1 MLDKLKNTIKHSSIY
16 SLGNLSA
23 KLVGFILLPIYFHYL
38 SIEEYGILALLEVT
52 GQILLETLIISIPT
66 AMMRWYSFAKDENEG
81 KSIIF
86 TSLIF
91 IIAIA
96 ILSSLLLIP
105 LSSFF
110 ARLIL
115 SDTYYSQHFSVLFA
129 YVSFSIVNRLIL
141 NIIRVKQKSGFY
153 VFISFAR
160 FLTILLLNI
169 YFVAYLELGI
179 LGILYGLLIGQ
190 VVIIILSIKLVWKSI
205 VFKFNYP
212 ALKEMLKYGF
222 PLIFSTLSGMILTLG
237 DRYLLKFFLGE
248 AAVGIYSAG
257 YKIASLV
264 NIFINQPFQMGFL
277 PIAFEQAN
285 KDNPQRFF
293 SKILTYKT
301 LLLSVVVI
309 VISFFGGEVIF
320 LITSNAD
327 YFKAIP
333 LIPIIAFIF
342 VVKGIQYVISLSF
355 HIVNKTYY
363 NALIV
368 VSGSIINILLNILLL
383 PLIGIIGSPISMIIS
398 FSLMI
403 IATYYFSQREYF
415 VPYEIKKI
423 IIVLCI
429 AIAYYFIGKEIEPL
443 SLSLN
448 FGIKLVSLFALPFIL
463 YGLNFFEKIELQRIK
478 EALKKIK

>member
-1 MLDKLKNTIKHSSIY
+1 MLDKLKNTIKHSAIY
-16 SLGNLSA
+16 SLGNLSS

-66 AMMRWYSFAKDENEG
+66 AMMRWYSFSKDEAEQ

-86 TSLIF
+86 TSLVF
-91 IIAIA
+91 IIVIA

-105 LSSFF
+105 LSEFF
-110 ARLIL
+110 SKLIL
-115 SDTYYSQHFSVLFA
+115 SNSYYSQHFTVLFT

-141 NIIRVKQKSGFY
+141 NIIRVKQRSGFY
-153 VFISFAR
+153 VFLSFTR
-160 FLTILLLNI
+160 FLIILLLNI
-169 YFVAYLELGI
+169 YFVVYLELGI
-179 LGILYGLLIGQ
+179 IGILYGLLLGQ
-190 VVIIILSIKLVWKSI
+190 VVIIIFSAKLVWESI
-205 VFKFNYP
+205 AFRFNYSV
-212 ALKEMLKYGF
+212 LKEMLKYGF

-237 DRYLLKFFLGE
+237 DRYLLKIFLGE

-277 PIAFEQAN
+277 PIAFEQA
-285 KDNPQRFF
+285 KKENPQRFF

-301 LLLSVVVI
+301 LLLSIVVI
-309 VISFFGGEVIF
+309 VISFFGGEVIL

-333 LIPIIAFIF
+333 LIPVIAFIF

-363 NALIV
+363 NAAIV
-368 VSGSIINILLNILLL
+368 VSGSLINILLNIF
-383 PLIGIIGSPISMIIS
+383 LIPFLGIIGSPISMIVS
-398 FSLMI
+398 FSVMI
-403 IATYYFSQREYF
+403 IVTYFFSQKEYH
-415 VPYEIKKI
+415 VPYEIRKI
-423 IIVLCI
+423 ITILLLAVAFYI
-429 AIAYYFIGKEIEPL
+429 IGKESESFDL
-443 SLSLN
+443 SIN
-448 FGIKLVSLFALPFIL
+448 IGIKLACLFAIPFIL
-463 YGLNFFEKIELQRIK
+463 YALNFFEHIELQRIK
-478 EALKKIK
+478 EAIKK

>member
-1 MLDKLKNTIKHSSIY
+1 MLSNLIDTLKHSTIY
-16 SLGNLSA
+16 SLGNLLA
-23 KLVGFILLPIYFHYL
+23 KLVGFLLLPIYFHYL
-38 SIEEYGILALLEVT
+38 TVEEYGIFILLEVT
-52 GQILLETLIISIPT
+52 GELFIATLHLNLPV
-66 AMMRWYSFAKDENEG
+66 AMMRWYSFSKDETDR

-96 ILSSLLLIP
+96 IFSSLLLIP
-105 LSSFF
+105 LSQFF
-110 ARLIL
+110 AKLIL
-115 SDTYYSQHFSVLFA
+115 SDIYYSQHFSVLFA
-129 YVSFSIVNRLIL
+129 YVSFSIINRFIL
-141 NIIRVKQKSGFY
+141 NIIRVKQRSGFY
-153 VFISFAR
+153 VFISFTR

-179 LGILYGLLIGQ
+179 LGILYGFLIGQ
-190 VVIIILSIKLVWKSI
+190 VVIIFLSIKLVWNSI
-205 VFKFNYP
+205 VFKFNFA

-257 YKIASLV
+257 YKIASII
-264 NIFINQPFQMGFL
+264 NIFINQPFQLGFL
-277 PIAFEQAN
+277 PIAFEQAK

-301 LLLSVVVI
+301 LLLTLVVI

-342 VVKGIQYVISLSF
+342 VLKGIQYVISLSF

-363 NALIV
+363 NAFIV
-368 VSGSIINILLNILLL
+368 VSGSILNILLNIFLI
-383 PLIGIIGSPISMIIS
+383 PLFGVVGSPISMIIS
-398 FSLMI
+398 FSMMI
-403 IATYYFSQREYF
+403 LAAYYFSQNEYY
-415 VPYEIKKI
+415 VPYEIRKI
-423 IIVLCI
+423 FIMILL
-429 AIAYYFIGKEIEPL
+429 AIAFYFIGTEAE
-443 SLSLN
+443 SLSLLTN
-448 FGIKLVSLFALPFIL
+448 IGIKLVCLIAIPFIL
-463 YGLNFFEKIELQRIK
+463 YGLNFFEKIELERIK
-478 EALKKIK
+478 EVLKKVK